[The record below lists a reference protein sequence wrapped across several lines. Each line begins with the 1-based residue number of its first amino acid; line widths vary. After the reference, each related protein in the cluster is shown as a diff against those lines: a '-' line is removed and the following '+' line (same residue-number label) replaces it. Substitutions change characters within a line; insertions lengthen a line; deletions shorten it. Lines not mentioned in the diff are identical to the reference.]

1 MRAYTYNVKTIERL
15 PWYMH
20 KYADGYWRPF
30 HEKANTTPYT
40 TPKTTPKTTPQTT
53 PQTISQ
59 KVSDSGL
66 IRRNVKQQIFSTC
79 AVENVIFEG

>member
-30 HEKANTTPYT
+30 HEKANTTP
-40 TPKTTPKTTPQTT
+40 KTTPQTT

-66 IRRNVKQQIFSTC
+66 IRRNVK
-79 AVENVIFEG
+79 